1 MRPLTRDIFNVLAVV
16 AVAAAVGMGVM
27 RLFPLAAAL
36 EHRVTDLRIAT
47 LSAPEPQHPDV
58 VVVAITEATM
68 ATLPYRSPI
77 DRGFLAELLKVIAA
91 AEPGAVGIDLLFDQP
106 TEPSKDAALGATLRR
121 LGVPLVVAWADQS
134 DRLTKAQTGF
144 LEAYLTGLNKGYI
157 NLLTDSVDGT
167 VRGIFP
173 GRRQDGVLTPGFAG
187 ALAAAAGAAVPGHAV
202 PLAYRPPPNAEAP
215 AFATFPAHTLGVIPK
230 PVLRQWLGGKIVLL
244 GADLPHT
251 DRHLTPMAAAHG
263 KGKGS
268 MAGVL
273 IHAHAVAQLLDRRP
287 SREVGMAGEVAAVA
301 LLALLGLLL
310 AVVDIAIPL
319 KVGALVVG
327 LAAFWAVG
335 FAAVKYGGPAFPLV
349 APSIGLMFSA
359 GLASAYLG
367 RRERREKKFIR
378 QAFSRFVDRSVVD
391 QLIADPA
398 KLRLGGER
406 RERTYLFTDIAGFTA
421 LTEGSDPAVLLPVL
435 NRYLDGM
442 SRIVLEHNG
451 TIDRIA
457 GDSLAVLFGAPT
469 DQPDHPARAV
479 ACAQALDTFAQA
491 FAVEQQEGG
500 FDFGGTRIGVH
511 SGQAMIGNF
520 GGDVFFDYT
529 AHGDMVNTAARL
541 ESVNKH
547 LGTRVCIS
555 GVTAARCPDARFR
568 PVATLVLKGKTEGLE
583 TFEPLSEE
591 AAASPAIA
599 AYTEAFRLME
609 AGDPAAVG
617 AFEKLTAEYPHDT
630 LAALHARRLAGGAT
644 GVTIV
649 LEEK

>member
-1 MRPLTRDIFNVLAVV
+1 MRPLTRDILNVLAVV
-16 AVAAAVGMGVM
+16 AVAATVGMGVM

-36 EHRVTDLRIAT
+36 EHRVADLRIVT
-47 LSAPEPQHPDV
+47 LSPPEPQHPNV

-77 DRGFLAELLKVIAA
+77 DRDFLAKLLKLIAA
-91 AEPGAVGIDLLFDQP
+91 AGPRAIGVDLLFDQP
-106 TEPSKDAALGATLRR
+106 TEPSKDAALGAALRS

-134 DRLTKAQTGF
+134 DRLTKAQAGY
-144 LEAYLTGLNKGYI
+144 LEAYLKGLNKAYI
-157 NLLTDSVDGT
+157 NLLTDPIDGT
-167 VRGIFP
+167 VRGIYP
-173 GRRQDGVLTPGFAG
+173 GRRRDGVWTPGFAG
-187 ALAAAAGAAVPGHAV
+187 ALATAAGATTPDHAV
-202 PLAYRPPPNAEAP
+202 PLAYRPPPNAETP
-215 AFATFPAHTLGVIPK
+215 AFASFPAHTLGVIPQ
-230 PVLRQWLGGKIVLL
+230 PVLRQWLGGKIVLI
-244 GADLPHT
+244 GSDLPHT
-251 DRHLTPMAAAHG
+251 DRHPTPMAAAQG
-263 KGKGS
+263 KAKGS
-268 MAGVL
+268 MAGVRV
-273 IHAHAVAQLLDRRP
+273 HANAVAQLLDRRP
-287 SREVGMAGEVAAVA
+287 SREVGMAGEISAVA

-310 AVVDIAIPL
+310 AVIDIAIPF

-327 LAAFWAVG
+327 LVAFWAVG
-335 FAAVKYGGPAFPLV
+335 FAVVKYGGPVFPLV
-349 APSIGLMFSA
+349 APSLGLVLSA

-391 QLIADPA
+391 QLIADPT

-406 RERTYLFTDIAGFTA
+406 RELTYLFTDIAGFTA
-421 LTEGSDPAVLLPVL
+421 LTERSDPAVLLPVL
-435 NRYLDGM
+435 NQYLDGM
-442 SRIVLEHNG
+442 TRIVLEHSG

-457 GDSLAVLFGAPT
+457 GDSLAVLFGAPV

-491 FAVEQQEGG
+491 FAEEMQANG
-500 FDFGGTRIGVH
+500 FDFGGTRIGVN

-520 GGDVFFDYT
+520 GGEAFFDYT

-555 GVTAARCPDARFR
+555 GATAHRCPDTHFR
-568 PVATLVLKGKTEGLE
+568 PIATLVLKGKTEGLE
-583 TFEPLSEE
+583 TFEPLTEE

-599 AYTEAFRLME
+599 AYGNAFALME
-609 AGDPAAVG
+609 AGDPAASG
-617 AFEKLTAEYPHDT
+617 AFEKLTGEFPHDT